1 MDIDVDST
9 DYVSVDNLIDD
20 LAEGDDVELP
30 DDLDIDVG
38 LDDFEELADSR
49 GTVDVDQES
58 GGFANQLD
66 LARTYIDMDDEE
78 NARLIINE
86 VLEGGND
93 EAKAQANALLAELD
107 K

>member
-1 MDIDVDST
+1 
-9 DYVSVDNLIDD
+9 
-20 LAEGDDVELP
+20 
-30 DDLDIDVG
+30 
-38 LDDFEELADSR
+38 
-49 GTVDVDQES
+49 
-58 GGFANQLD
+58 
-66 LARTYIDMDDEE
+66 MDDEE